1 MRGFHGA
8 WMGFFI
14 AFLGWFAY
22 APLMTTIRDHVNIT
36 KGDIGTAGIASVGT
50 TITAID
56 TRQVVQPAL

>member
-22 APLMTTIRDHVNIT
+22 APLMTTIREHVDIT
-36 KGDIGTAGIASVGT
+36 CNLMRA
-50 TITAID
+50 
-56 TRQVVQPAL
+56 R